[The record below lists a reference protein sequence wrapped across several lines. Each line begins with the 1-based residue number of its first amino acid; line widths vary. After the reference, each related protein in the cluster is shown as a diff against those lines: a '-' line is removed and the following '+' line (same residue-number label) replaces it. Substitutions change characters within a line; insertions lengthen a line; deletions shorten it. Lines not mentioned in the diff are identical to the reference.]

1 MLASSSP
8 LLRNFFSHVLR
19 TPSNILVRTDLG
31 FGKEILKREGK
42 EEGRK
47 EEAGLTLAALIPLEI
62 VLPTGSFFAFW

>member
-42 EEGRK
+42 EEGRR
-47 EEAGLTLAALIPLEI
+47 EEASPTLDVLIPLEI
-62 VLPTGSFFAFW
+62 VLSVGPLFGFW